1 MVMLISDAGLC
12 RSEIS
17 LIRTNDVIDDLLRKS
32 LIEHVKGKKDR
43 VVLMTEE
50 LIQEFS
56 RLPEDGSSLINTV
69 GISVPA
75 SYSG

>member
-75 SYSG
+75 SYFG